1 MLTHTKLKARQRKER
16 STFPESLSLRVHRA
30 LSWLDRAE
38 QCEDLDGKFVFLWIS
53 FNAAY
58 ANEIVEN
65 YRLSEKQSFRKFI
78 EKIVSLD
85 TSQTLHNVVWNNF
98 SGSIRVL
105 LDNPYVSAA
114 FWEMQI
120 GNLDKDGFESQFTID
135 KEKALRALARNDTV
149 AVLICVSE
157 SIYMLRNQI
166 FHGGATWNS
175 SVNRNQIRDAS
186 RIMEAIVPLVLTI
199 MMDNPTVLWGDAIF
213 PVIKNINKINS

>member
-1 MLTHTKLKARQRKER
+1 LLTHTKLKARQRKER
-16 STFPESLSLRVHRA
+16 STFPIGLSLRVHRS

-65 YRLSEKQSFRKFI
+65 YRLSEKKSFKNFI
-78 EKIVSLD
+78 EKIVRLD
-85 TSQTLHNVVWNNF
+85 TSQTLHNIIWNNY

-105 LDNPYVSAA
+105 LANPYVSAA

-120 GNLDKDGFESQFTID
+120 GNLDKDGFESQFKID
-135 KEKALRALARNDTV
+135 KERAFRALIRNDTV
-149 AVLICVSE
+149 SVIICVLE

-175 SVNRNQIRDAS
+175 SINRDQIRDAS
-186 RIMEAIVPLVLTI
+186 RIMQVIVPLVLTI
-199 MMDNPTVLWGDAIF
+199 MMDNSSELWGDAIF
-213 PVIKNINKINS
+213 PVIENINRTNK

>member
-135 KEKALRALARNDTV
+135 KKKALRALARNDTV

-213 PVIKNINKINS
+213 PVIENINKINS

>member
-1 MLTHTKLKARQRKER
+1 MNHSELKARQREER
-16 STFPESLSLRVHRA
+16 SIFSESLSLRVHRA

-58 ANEIVEN
+58 ANEVVEN
-65 YRLSEKQSFRKFI
+65 YRLTEKKSFKMFI

-85 TSQTLHNVVWNNF
+85 SSLALHDVVWDNF

-105 LDNPYVSAA
+105 LNNPYVSAA

-120 GNLDKDGFESQFTID
+120 GNLDINEFESQFKVD
-135 KEKALRALARNDTV
+135 RERALQALARNDTA

-157 SIYMLRNQI
+157 NIYMLRNQI

-175 SVNRNQIRDAS
+175 AVNRDQIRDAKN
-186 RIMEAIVPLVLTI
+186 IMEAIVPLILSI
-199 MMDNPTVLWGDAIF
+199 MMDNPFTLWGNAIF
-213 PVIKNINKINS
+213 PVIKNKKT